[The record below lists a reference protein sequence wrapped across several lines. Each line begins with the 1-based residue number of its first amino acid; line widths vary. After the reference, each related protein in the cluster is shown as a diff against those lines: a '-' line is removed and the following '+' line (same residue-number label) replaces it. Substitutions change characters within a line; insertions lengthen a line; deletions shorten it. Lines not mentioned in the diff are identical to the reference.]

1 MQFRFVL
8 AAAAAALL
16 AMPFALSAQQE
27 PNKQQAV
34 ENFMDCYA
42 VVDAEYFT
50 NRDMKR
56 GAKLNAAIEVLW
68 QRRAET
74 LKGQPAF
81 EERRRVIKTVLTAK
95 EREKLLGL
103 CLPAVAQSNYFFTNP
118 FNARISTPR
127 YFELIPAQLE
137 KDRKDLELR
146 RAAEAAQRA
155 EADRQ
160 QAAAAAAAA
169 AASTYRDE
177 PDPAVIAKL
186 RDCDDSTAQTL
197 RSADRDMQ
205 EATRM
210 VKMWAATRQMGTNYG
225 WEPLRRG
232 CSTLQ
237 SGLRTLDNKQCP
249 ARFGNLV
256 QSLYNRYYID
266 LPTGAT
272 MGCS

>member
-8 AAAAAALL
+8 VAAAATVL
-16 AMPFALSAQQE
+16 ATPFALSARQE
-27 PNKQQAV
+27 PDKQQTF

-56 GAKLNAAIEVLW
+56 GAKLNAAIEALW
-68 QRRAET
+68 QRQAET
-74 LKGQPAF
+74 LKGQPPF

-103 CLPAVAQSNYFFTNP
+103 CLPAVARSNFAFTNP

-127 YFELIPAQLE
+127 YVELIPAQLE
-137 KDRKDLELR
+137 QDRKDLELR
-146 RAAEAAQRA
+146 RAVEAAQRA
-155 EADRQ
+155 EADRR
-160 QAAAAAAAA
+160 QAAAANA
-169 AASTYRDE
+169 YRAE
-177 PDPAVIAKL
+177 PDPAEIAKL
-186 RDCDDSTAQTL
+186 QDCDNSAAQTI
-197 RSADRDMQ
+197 RSADKDMQ

-210 VKMWAATRQMGTNYG
+210 VKMWVATRQFGTNYG
-225 WEPLRRG
+225 WDPLRRG
-232 CSTLQ
+232 CSTLE

-256 QSLYNRYYID
+256 QSFYNQYYIN

-272 MGCS
+272 MSCG

>member
-1 MQFRFVL
+1 MQFRLVL
-8 AAAAAALL
+8 AAAAAVLL
-16 AMPFALSAQQE
+16 AIPLALSAEQKPNMQQGY
-27 PNKQQAV
+27 
-34 ENFMDCYA
+34 ENFLDCYA

-56 GAKLNAAIEVLW
+56 GAKLRAAIETLW
-68 QRRAET
+68 QRNAET
-74 LKGQPAF
+74 LKGQPPF
-81 EERRRVIKTVLTAK
+81 EERRRVIKTVLTAQ

-103 CLPAVAQSNYFFTNP
+103 CLPAVANTNYFFTNP

-137 KDRKDLELR
+137 RDRVAAADR

-155 EADRQ
+155 EAERQ

-169 AASTYRDE
+169 SSTYRDE
-177 PDPAVIAKL
+177 PDPEVIAKL
-186 RDCDDSTAQTL
+186 RDCDNSAAQTI

-210 VKMWAATRQMGTNYG
+210 VRMWAQTQGIGTNYG

-237 SGLRTLDNKQCP
+237 SGRRTLDNKQCP
-249 ARFGNLV
+249 AKFGNLV
-256 QSLYNRYYID
+256 QSFYNRYYID

-272 MGCS
+272 MSCG